1 MGASAEFPGRNS
13 SSSKMSSL
21 NKVWRLT
28 SSVSRSYATST
39 AVRAAAASDPI
50 QKLFVDK
57 VQSYAQKKKASG
69 GKLVDATKETEAA
82 LQAELDKVAAQ
93 YGGGKGVDMT
103 KFPDFK
109 WVEPNVEI
117 PEMK

>member
-1 MGASAEFPGRNS
+1 MGAAIFASAEFLGRNS

-57 VQSYAQKKKASG
+57 INQYAQKKKAAG
-69 GKLVDATKETEAA
+69 GKL
-82 LQAELDKVAAQ
+82 VAAQ

-103 KFPDFK
+103 KFPEFK
-109 WVEPNVEI
+109 WVEPNVENL
-117 PEMK
+117 EMK

>member
-1 MGASAEFPGRNS
+1 MGESKTIFAAIFASAEFLGRNS

-57 VQSYAQKKKASG
+57 INQYAQKKKAAG
-69 GKLVDATKETEAA
+69 G
-82 LQAELDKVAAQ
+82 ELDKVAAQ

-103 KFPDFK
+103 KFPEFK
-109 WVEPNVEI
+109 WVEPNVE
-117 PEMK
+117 

>member
-1 MGASAEFPGRNS
+1 M
-13 SSSKMSSL
+13 
-21 NKVWRLT
+21 
-28 SSVSRSYATST
+28 SRSYATST

-57 VQSYAQKKKASG
+57 VQSYAQKKKAAG
-69 GKLVDATKETEAA
+69 GKLVDATPETEAT

>member
-1 MGASAEFPGRNS
+1 MVRRNF
-13 SSSKMSSL
+13 
-21 NKVWRLT
+21 
-28 SSVSRSYATST
+28 ATST

-57 VQSYAQKKKASG
+57 VNEYAQKKKAAG
-69 GKLVDATKETEAA
+69 GKLVDATKETEAN

-103 KFPDFK
+103 AFPAFK
-109 WVEPNVEI
+109 WAEPNVENV
-117 PEMK
+117 EMK